1 MSQDLKTDQDY
12 LQHIRN
18 LTIDCEPTK
27 TAFATFIELLRKDL
41 TAHFNKIMG
50 ETPSKVREAKL
61 DMLTMFSKHM
71 QTRLKEL
78 F

>member
-12 LQHIRN
+12 LQHIRD
-18 LTIDCEPTK
+18 LATDCEGVEV
-27 TAFATFIELLRKDL
+27 AFATFVELLRKDL
-41 TAHFNKIMG
+41 TAHFAKIMG
-50 ETPSKVREAKL
+50 EIPSKVREAKL
-61 DMLTMFSKHM
+61 DMLTMLSKHM